1 MADAPL
7 MVVDSDG
14 VVTGWSRDAEQR
26 YGQATAQALGLRMMD
41 VLAAD
46 TRQAPENENGEPLPG
61 LRLEPLAGAGW
72 AVWAA
77 GGPAP
82 AATPT
87 PTRSGR
93 HC

>member
-46 TRQAPENENGEPLPG
+46 TRQAPDNGEPLPG